1 MMISATEIWIVQKSS
16 LSLYFSLSFSLS
28 LSSACK
34 LVYGPEM
41 TVLSVCRLEIQL
53 LIPPC
58 RKNLSILLESFSDYE
73 ALKCLNVW
81 VNLGGINPLPC
92 LLSPFF
98 QSWDENVEA
107 EMGDK
112 MGSTPNTRFSTSLPS
127 KKEKELKK

>member
-1 MMISATEIWIVQKSS
+1 LSKKVLSHS
-16 LSLYFSLSFSLS
+16 LSLSLSLS

-81 VNLGGINPLPC
+81 VNLGGINPLP
-92 LLSPFF
+92 S
-98 QSWDENVEA
+98 
-107 EMGDK
+107 
-112 MGSTPNTRFSTSLPS
+112 FSLFPILRWKRWSRNGW
-127 KKEKELKK
+127 